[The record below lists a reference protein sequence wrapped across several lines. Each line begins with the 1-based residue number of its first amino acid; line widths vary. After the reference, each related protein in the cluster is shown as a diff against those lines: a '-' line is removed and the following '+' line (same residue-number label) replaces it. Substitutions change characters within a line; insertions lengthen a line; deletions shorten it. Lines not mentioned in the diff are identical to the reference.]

1 MKSLLL
7 LLSVTT
13 LIGILAACQFGNPS
27 GGDSIT
33 VFSERHYD
41 SDHVLYDRFTD
52 QTGIRV
58 NIVHHSADPLL
69 NRLENEGEDTIA
81 DVLIIADAGGLERAK
96 NRHLLRPIE
105 SAFLTDVVPEN
116 LRDPDNHWFGMT
128 MRARVFVYHP
138 ERVGASE
145 LSTYEALTEPA
156 WHGRVITR
164 SSENIYNQSLMAS
177 LIEIAGEAHARD
189 FAEGLVNNFA
199 VRLDGTTTPRGNDRA
214 QAISVLAGEA
224 DLAIMNTYYIGV
236 MLNSGDATQIEAAQ
250 TLEVFFPNQATTGT
264 HVNASAV
271 GVVKH
276 TSNVEAA
283 TQFVEFLLSEE
294 AQRHFTTSNYEYPVN
309 PNVEWADLLNEWG
322 AFNAQDMNL
331 SALGKHNR
339 RAKEIMDEAGW
350 R

>member
-1 MKSLLL
+1 MKKLILM
-7 LLSVTT
+7 LSVSSMIV
-13 LIGILAACQFGNPS
+13 LLAACQFGNPS
-27 GGDSIT
+27 GGESIT
-33 VFSERHYD
+33 VFSERHYE
-41 SDHVLYDRFTD
+41 SDYALYESFTD

-58 NIVHHSADPLL
+58 NIVRDGADPLL
-69 NRLENEGEDTIA
+69 SRLENEGEDTIA
-81 DVLIIADAGGLERAK
+81 DVLVIADAGGLERAK
-96 NRHLLRPIE
+96 ERGLLRPIDSE
-105 SAFLTDVVPEN
+105 FLIETVPEN
-116 LRDPDNHWFGMT
+116 LRDPENHWFGMT

-138 ERVGASE
+138 DRVDSSE

-164 SSENIYNQSLMAS
+164 SSENIYNQTLMAS
-177 LIEIAGEAHARD
+177 FIEILGEEAARD
-189 FAEGLVNNFA
+189 FAEGLVHNFA
-199 VRLDGTTTPRGNDRA
+199 VRPDGTSTPRGNDRA

-236 MLNSGDATQIEAAQ
+236 MLNSGDSTQIEAAR
-250 TLEVFFPNQATTGT
+250 TLSVFFPNQDTTGT

-276 TSNVEAA
+276 SSNVEAA

-294 AQRHFTTSNYEYPVN
+294 AQRHFTTTNFEYPVN
-309 PNVEWADLLNEWG
+309 PNVEWADLLKGWG
-322 AFNAQDMNL
+322 TFNAQDVHL
-331 SALGKHNR
+331 SVLGKYNR